1 MVGASFAIGRVMS
14 LLSVENLSFAYGART
29 VFAGL
34 GFAIEEGDR
43 VGLIGPNGCGK
54 STLLRVLAGREEID
68 GGRRQARR
76 GLTIAYVEQD
86 LPPGLERQTARAAV
100 AGGLPPAERE
110 VQSWRI
116 DALLDSFGFGEA
128 ERERPLEELSGGWR
142 RLALIARAVASEP
155 DLLLLD
161 EPTNHLD
168 LAKILR
174 LERWMQDELVCPFV
188 VVSHDRTLL
197 DRTTRRT
204 LVLRDGAIHAFD
216 HACSRAR
223 ELLTERDIAAAR
235 ARATEEDEVR
245 RLQASAE
252 RLASWGKVYDNE
264 KFSRR
269 AKSMEKRIDKLRADL
284 TAVARADRR
293 ELSLADEAARAN
305 ILLRCRN
312 LAIATP
318 DGRKL
323 FGIESFN
330 LARGDRA
337 AILGRN
343 ASGKST
349 LLRRLVAEA
358 AAGGD
363 KVAATAEVYFSP
375 QAKSGYFD
383 QELSRLPADR
393 PLFDFFLHGFTL
405 GDQALRRELA
415 RAGFAVA
422 GQGRPMGELSG
433 GERARLLFLLLKLER
448 PNLLI
453 LDEPTNHLDI
463 EGRDRLE
470 EEILG
475 KDLTGILVSH
485 DRRLVAAV
493 ANRFLVIERGRL
505 REVDSPDPFYDSL
518 TRA

>member
-1 MVGASFAIGRVMS
+1 MS
-14 LLSVENLSFAYGART
+14 LLSAEKLGFAYGART
-29 VFAGL
+29 IFSDL
-34 GFAIEEGDR
+34 GFAIGEGDR

-68 GGRRQARR
+68 AGRLGQRR
-76 GLTIAYVEQD
+76 GLRIAYVDQI
-86 LPPGLERQTARAAV
+86 LPADKETLTARAAV
-100 AGGLPPAERE
+100 LEGLPPADRA
-110 VQSWRI
+110 I
-116 DALLDSFGFGEA
+116 YAYKADAALAAFGFSEA
-128 ERERPLEELSGGWR
+128 QMDQPLAALSGGWR
-142 RLALIARAVASEP
+142 RLVLIARAVASEP

-174 LERWMQDELVCPFV
+174 LEAWMRDELACPFV

-197 DRTTRRT
+197 DRTTERT
-204 LVLRDGAIHAFD
+204 LILRDGTIHAFD
-216 HACSRAR
+216 HPCSRAR

-235 ARATEEDEVR
+235 ARAAEEDEVR
-245 RLQASAE
+245 RLEASAK
-252 RLASWGKVYDNE
+252 RLANWGKVFDNE

-269 AKSMEKRIDKLRADL
+269 AKSMEKRIEKLRTDM
-284 TAVARADRR
+284 TVVAKADRR
-293 ELSLADEAARAN
+293 DLRLANDEARAN
-305 ILLRCRN
+305 ILLRCQN
-312 LAIATP
+312 LTISAP

-323 FGIESFN
+323 FTLDRLN
-330 LARGDRA
+330 LARGDRL

-349 LLRRLVAEA
+349 FLRQLVEEA
-358 AAGGD
+358 GARREQL
-363 KVAATAEVYFSP
+363 AATAQIYFSP
-375 QAKSGYFD
+375 QAKPGYFD
-383 QELSRLPADR
+383 QELSRLPAHR
-393 PLFDFFLHGFTL
+393 ALFEFFQHSFDL

-415 RAGFAVA
+415 RAGFPVIE
-422 GQGRPMGELSG
+422 QDRPIGELSG
-433 GERARLLFLLLKLER
+433 GERARLLFLLLKMEQ

-475 KDLTGILVSH
+475 KDMTAILVSH

-493 ANRFLVIERGRL
+493 ANRFSVIERGRL
-505 REVDSPDPFYDSL
+505 REVDGPEPFYDSL
-518 TRA
+518 LAAP